1 MKRGE
6 NSTKIIR
13 TKSDKKL
20 DKTHQ
25 LDRFV
30 YYLFVFLFLIFGQV
44 SARGNQPE
52 ISYQQQPPAS
62 RPHFYNIDRE
72 VTFEGQVEDIKFEI
86 RYEGRS
92 SFLIL
97 LVKDKNSNELVEV
110 ETAPA
115 WFFRTDIHKG
125 EKIRLVGSLAEEQK
139 EGRKLIIAREMRI
152 SNQTIALRDRRGFPA
167 WSRGPGRKKG
177 SAW

>member
-1 MKRGE
+1 MERCK
-6 NSTKIIR
+6 NS
-13 TKSDKKL
+13 KSITRKKL
-20 DKTHQ
+20 DRTADRAHQ
-25 LDRFV
+25 CCRFAF
-30 YYLFVFLFLIFGQV
+30 YLVVLLVLIFSQV
-44 SARGNQPE
+44 SARGLRPE
-52 ISYQQQPPAS
+52 ADLQEQPPAS
-62 RPHFYNIDRE
+62 RPHFYNVDRE
-72 VTFEGQVEDIKFEI
+72 VTIEGQVDDIKFET

-139 EGRKLIIAREMRI
+139 EGRKLVIAREMRI
-152 SNQTIALRDRRGFPA
+152 SNQTITLRDRRGFPA
-167 WSRGPGRKKG
+167 WSRGQGRRRG
-177 SAW
+177 

>member
-1 MKRGE
+1 MERGR
-6 NSTKIIR
+6 NSKKIISR
-13 TKSDKKL
+13 KQEKIPDKAR
-20 DKTHQ
+20 Q
-25 LDRFV
+25 LDLFFC
-30 YYLFVFLFLIFGQV
+30 YLFIFLFLIFGQV

-52 ISYQQQPPAS
+52 ASGQEQPPAS
-62 RPHFYNIDRE
+62 RPHYYNIDRE
-72 VTFEGQVEDIKFEI
+72 VTLEGQVEDIKFET

-115 WFFRTDIHKG
+115 WFFRTDIHRG

-139 EGRKLIIAREMRI
+139 EGRKLVIAREMRI
-152 SNQTIALRDRRGFPA
+152 SNQTITLRDRRGFPA
-167 WSRGPGRKKG
+167 WSRGQGRKRG
-177 SAW
+177 SDW